1 MNRTVLQVPMTIDL
15 KEQAELV
22 SFDYGFSSLQEVV
35 RFMLNKFARRELSI
49 TVSEVEKIEI
59 LSPASKKRYQKALSD
74 IKKRKDIFRPK
85 NSSEF
90 LKMLRAR
97 S

>member
-35 RFMLNKFARRELSI
+35 RFMLNKLARRELSI
-49 TVSEVEKIEI
+49 TVSEVEKIES
-59 LSPASKKRYQKALSD
+59 LSPASQKRYSQALSD
-74 IKKRKDIFRPK
+74 IKKGKNTYKPK

-90 LKMLRAR
+90 LKMLRT
-97 S
+97 

>member
-35 RFMLNKFARRELSI
+35 RFMLNKLARRELSI
-49 TVSEVEKIEI
+49 TVSEVEEIEN
-59 LSPASKKRYQKALSD
+59 LSQASQKRYKQALAD
-74 IKKRKDIFRPK
+74 IKNRKNIYKPK
-85 NSSEF
+85 NKNEF
-90 LKMLRAR
+90 LKMLRT
-97 S
+97 

>member
-1 MNRTVLQVPMTIDL
+1 MNRTVLQVPMTIDI

-35 RFMLNKFARRELSI
+35 RFMLNKLARRELSI
-49 TVSEVEKIEI
+49 TVSEVEKIEK
-59 LSPASKKRYQKALSD
+59 LSLSSQKRYQKALTN
-74 IKKRKDIFRPK
+74 IKKGKDIFRPK

-90 LKMLRAR
+90 LKMLRT
-97 S
+97 

>member
-35 RFMLNKFARRELSI
+35 RFMLNKLARRELSI
-49 TVSEVEKIEI
+49 TVSEVEEI
-59 LSPASKKRYQKALSD
+59 KSLSQASQKRYKQALTD
-74 IKKRKDIFRPK
+74 IKNKKNIYKPK

-90 LKMLRAR
+90 LKMLRT
-97 S
+97 